1 MTRELTKM
9 SSMLVIFHRRVYQI
23 FRLVSFSRRD
33 ANVTIIP
40 FYRRLLGLTSNYPAA
55 ISSLCF
61 SSLSSQDTNIM
72 TSKMANASTLDV
84 DYQQLL
90 EAQKDDKILIVDVR
104 EQDEINETGKLPM
117 SIHIPMGDVKNT
129 MLNISD
135 EDFEKL
141 YGKPKPTKNTKIIFS
156 CRSGKRSKMV
166 QEEMQKLGYVRSYNY
181 SGGWLDWES
190 KQKNN

>member
-1 MTRELTKM
+1 M

-117 SIHIPMGDVKNT
+117 SIHIPN
-129 MLNISD
+129 

>member
-1 MTRELTKM
+1 M

-166 QEEMQKLGYVRSYNY
+166 QEEMQKLGYV